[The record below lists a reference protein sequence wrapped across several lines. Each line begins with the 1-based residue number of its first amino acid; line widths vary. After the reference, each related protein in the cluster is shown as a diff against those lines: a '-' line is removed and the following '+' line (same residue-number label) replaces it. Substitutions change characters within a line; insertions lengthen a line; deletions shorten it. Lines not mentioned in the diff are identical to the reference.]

1 MFSRG
6 ILSNRLAHFSRYLV
20 SPSSVQPP
28 RFRRLVIPLKGDPI
42 IFSFPKKKNKER
54 ERQRKGNTRQKRKG
68 DFAYGIIP
76 AKMHCLRFLGK
87 TIILYIFLNEIF
99 QEEKFPK
106 RTTRYFHSLSYLGG
120 IGNRWRNERESH
132 SLDLRQ
138 VSSTFAR
145 AKHTLR
151 KQGRRRRRR
160 RRHAGFIP
168 FRPFCTFHGE
178 HRSWRGK
185 ADERGR
191 VKRGRHRGEG
201 SEAGEGESV
210 DRREGNS
217 LAASFPAR
225 LT

>member
-1 MFSRG
+1 MKYF
-6 ILSNRLAHFSRYLV
+6 
-20 SPSSVQPP
+20 
-28 RFRRLVIPLKGDPI
+28 
-42 IFSFPKKKNKER
+42 KKKNFQKEPR
-54 ERQRKGNTRQKRKG
+54 VT
-68 DFAYGIIP
+68 F
-76 AKMHCLRFLGK
+76 
-87 TIILYIFLNEIF
+87 
-99 QEEKFPK
+99 
-106 RTTRYFHSLSYLGG
+106 TRYHTSAVSVIVGETKE
-120 IGNRWRNERESH
+120 NSH

-151 KQGRRRRRR
+151 KQGRRRLRR

>member
-1 MFSRG
+1 MKYF
-6 ILSNRLAHFSRYLV
+6 
-20 SPSSVQPP
+20 
-28 RFRRLVIPLKGDPI
+28 
-42 IFSFPKKKNKER
+42 KKKNFQKEPR
-54 ERQRKGNTRQKRKG
+54 VT
-68 DFAYGIIP
+68 F
-76 AKMHCLRFLGK
+76 
-87 TIILYIFLNEIF
+87 
-99 QEEKFPK
+99 
-106 RTTRYFHSLSYLGG
+106 TRYHTSAVSVIVGETKE
-120 IGNRWRNERESH
+120 NSH

-191 VKRGRHRGEG
+191 VKRGRHRGEE

-225 LT
+225 LTWKTVFFPCAGNRGVKFGSPCAPRLVERGEGRHGGGMGV